1 MSSIRTSLV
10 VCSLALTACTPLSP
24 KAEFIPD
31 NAALPNATIGKPYYF
46 KISILGGAVVGG
58 KRIKPGFIQPAD
70 SGLSLRNCKLPV
82 AEITG
87 ETVDKSDHNCVEIYG
102 TPTAVGDLK
111 INIGGGMYGDML
123 APAGDFSK
131 DYTLNVVSK

>member
-1 MSSIRTSLV
+1 MSSIKTILV
-10 VCSLALTACTPLSP
+10 LCSLALTACTPLSP
-24 KAEFIPD
+24 KAEFIPE

-70 SGLSLRNCKLPV
+70 SGISLRNCKLPA
-82 AEITG
+82 AEITA
-87 ETVDKSDHNCVEIYG
+87 ETVDASDHNCVEVYG
-102 TPTAVGDLK
+102 TPTNIGVLK

-123 APAGDFSK
+123 DPARNFSK
-131 DYTLNVVSK
+131 DYTLNVIAN